1 MHVPKTLVIITKSQH
16 KTINIG
22 RKNTSNLGPSNRL
35 LIKGVFSRELNSM
48 NTLEICAV
56 ISLIIFF
63 NITSAR
69 PRPRELSPHIFSDYL
84 GDKLPS
90 TNYDRYDLVKNRFAN
105 DERAVVLV
113 LPDDQLDKILIG
125 NVADNDQQ
133 LNRSTFW
140 KLSDL
145 QKVSTTE
152 DVASLEEETTT
163 DFSTEEIEICE
174 VHFCDNLKTSSAM
187 TTTEETTIQTSG
199 VATESTTE
207 EQTSEPKTEETT
219 TEETTTEETTI
230 QTTEATKEST
240 TEEQTSEPKTEE
252 TTMETTEVT
261 KESTNG
267 EQTSE
272 PKTEETMT
280 EETMTEE
287 TTTEE
292 TTIQTTE
299 VIKESTTEEQTSE
312 PKTEETMTEETMTEE
327 TTTEETTI
335 QTAEVTKESTT
346 EEQTSEPKTEETMTE
361 ETTTEETTIQTTE
374 VTTESIIQE
383 QTSVPK
389 TEETMTEE
397 TTMQTTEVTTESIF
411 QEQTSESKAEETTT
425 QTTVVNS
432 ETTTQNAETTEI
444 TRVEKGKMK
453 PAILPM
459 TEHVPKMKSN
469 EQSMS
474 TMDSLKLPTE
484 IPCLCEILDFVD
496 SLFDNI
502 IKQMALLVENS
513 EDKQEQEMINRL
525 VYKKNKII
533 ERYRP
538 RTQCRSVFS
547 KDQVADFAG
556 CFDPLVAYAGA
567 RKDK

>member
-1 MHVPKTLVIITKSQH
+1 
-16 KTINIG
+16 
-22 RKNTSNLGPSNRL
+22 
-35 LIKGVFSRELNSM
+35 M

-84 GDKLPS
+84 GDQLPS
-90 TNYDRYDLVKNRFAN
+90 TNYDRYDLVNNRFAN
-105 DERAVVLV
+105 NERAVVLV

-125 NVADNDQQ
+125 NVDDNDQQ
-133 LNRSTFW
+133 WNRSTFW
-140 KLSDL
+140 KLSGL

-163 DFSTEEIEICE
+163 DFSTEEIDICN

-187 TTTEETTIQTSG
+187 TTTEETTIQTTD

-207 EQTSEPKTEETT
+207 EQTSEPR
-219 TEETTTEETTI
+219 TEETTI
-230 QTTEATKEST
+230 QTT
-240 TEEQTSEPKTEE
+240 
-252 TTMETTEVT
+252 
-261 KESTNG
+261 
-267 EQTSE
+267 
-272 PKTEETMT
+272 
-280 EETMTEE
+280 
-287 TTTEE
+287 
-292 TTIQTTE
+292 
-299 VIKESTTEEQTSE
+299 
-312 PKTEETMTEETMTEE
+312 
-327 TTTEETTI
+327 
-335 QTAEVTKESTT
+335 EVTKESTT
-346 EEQTSEPKTEETMTE
+346 EEQTSEPKTEETTIEETTMQTTELTKESTAEEQTSEPKTEETMTE
-361 ETTTEETTIQTTE
+361 ETTMETTDVTKESTTE
-374 VTTESIIQE
+374 E
-383 QTSVPK
+383 QTSEPK

-425 QTTVVNS
+425 QTTVVTS

-444 TRVEKGKMK
+444 TGMEKGKMK
-453 PAILPM
+453 PAILPV
-459 TEHVPKMKSN
+459 TEHVAKMKSN
-469 EQSMS
+469 EQSLS

>member
-1 MHVPKTLVIITKSQH
+1 
-16 KTINIG
+16 
-22 RKNTSNLGPSNRL
+22 
-35 LIKGVFSRELNSM
+35 M

-56 ISLIIFF
+56 ISLISLF

-69 PRPRELSPHIFSDYL
+69 PRPRERSPHIFLDYL
-84 GDKLPS
+84 GDQLPS

-125 NVADNDQQ
+125 NVDDNDQQ
-133 LNRSTFW
+133 WNRSTFW
-140 KLSDL
+140 KLSGL

-163 DFSTEEIEICE
+163 DFSTEEIEICQ

-187 TTTEETTIQTSG
+187 TTTEETTIQTTD

-219 TEETTTEETTI
+219 TEETTI
-230 QTTEATKEST
+230 QTTEVTKEST

-261 KESTNG
+261 KESTN
-267 EQTSE
+267 EVQTSE
-272 PKTEETMT
+272 PKTEET
-280 EETMTEE
+280 
-287 TTTEE
+287 
-292 TTIQTTE
+292 
-299 VIKESTTEEQTSE
+299 
-312 PKTEETMTEETMTEE
+312 
-327 TTTEETTI
+327 
-335 QTAEVTKESTT
+335 TA
-346 EEQTSEPKTEETMTE
+346 
-361 ETTTEETTIQTTE
+361 
-374 VTTESIIQE
+374 
-383 QTSVPK
+383 
-389 TEETMTEE
+389 EE
-397 TTMQTTEVTTESIF
+397 TTMPATEVTTESIF
-411 QEQTSESKAEETTT
+411 QEQTSESKADETTT
-425 QTTVVNS
+425 QTTVVTS
-432 ETTTQNAETTEI
+432 ETSTQNAETTEI
-444 TRVEKGKMK
+444 TGMEKGKMK
-453 PAILPM
+453 PAILPV
-459 TEHVPKMKSN
+459 TEHVAKMKSN
-469 EQSMS
+469 EQSLS

>member
-1 MHVPKTLVIITKSQH
+1 MH
-16 KTINIG
+16 
-22 RKNTSNLGPSNRL
+22 
-35 LIKGVFSRELNSM
+35 GVFSRELNSM

-56 ISLIIFF
+56 ISLISFF

-69 PRPRELSPHIFSDYL
+69 PRPRERSPHIFSDYL
-84 GDKLPS
+84 GDQLPS

-125 NVADNDQQ
+125 NVDDNDQQ
-133 LNRSTFW
+133 WNRSTFW
-140 KLSDL
+140 KLSGL

-163 DFSTEEIEICE
+163 DLSTEEIEICQ

-187 TTTEETTIQTSG
+187 TTTEETTIQTTD

-219 TEETTTEETTI
+219 TEETTI
-230 QTTEATKEST
+230 QTT
-240 TEEQTSEPKTEE
+240 
-252 TTMETTEVT
+252 
-261 KESTNG
+261 
-267 EQTSE
+267 
-272 PKTEETMT
+272 
-280 EETMTEE
+280 
-287 TTTEE
+287 
-292 TTIQTTE
+292 
-299 VIKESTTEEQTSE
+299 
-312 PKTEETMTEETMTEE
+312 
-327 TTTEETTI
+327 
-335 QTAEVTKESTT
+335 EVTKESTT
-346 EEQTSEPKTEETMTE
+346 EEQINEPKTEET
-361 ETTTEETTIQTTE
+361 TTI
-374 VTTESIIQE
+374 
-383 QTSVPK
+383 
-389 TEETMTEE
+389 EE

-411 QEQTSESKAEETTT
+411 QEQTSESKAEETTK
-425 QTTVVNS
+425 QTTVVTS
-432 ETTTQNAETTEI
+432 ETSTQNAETTEI
-444 TRVEKGKMK
+444 TGMEKGKMK
-453 PAILPM
+453 PAILPV
-459 TEHVPKMKSN
+459 TEHVAKMKSN
-469 EQSMS
+469 EQSLS